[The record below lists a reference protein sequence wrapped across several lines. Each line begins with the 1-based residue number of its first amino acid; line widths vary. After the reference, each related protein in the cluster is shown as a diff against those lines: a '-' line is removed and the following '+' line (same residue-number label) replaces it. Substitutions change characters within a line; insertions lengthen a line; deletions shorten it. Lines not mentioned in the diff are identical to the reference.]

1 MKLWRLI
8 VLAAALPMLFS
19 CGGGGVPGGGFSYG
33 KKFQGSWMDK
43 DTYRSSDFYIQL
55 DEQGNIVS
63 AQSYA
68 SQGAK
73 CSIAGSVFKNGSFL
87 NLTVQ
92 LTVDEGNAVCTNVA
106 LSASGQL
113 TFDRETGWW
122 TGNGTGTFSDAPNS
136 QRSIGFSLTRDDDW

>member
-63 AQSYA
+63 
-68 SQGAK
+68 
-73 CSIAGSVFKNGSFL
+73 
-87 NLTVQ
+87 
-92 LTVDEGNAVCTNVA
+92 
-106 LSASGQL
+106 
-113 TFDRETGWW
+113 
-122 TGNGTGTFSDAPNS
+122 DAPNS